1 MRRIGAEGATMPDG
15 TAARR
20 GPGAMQDV
28 DHHVARRIRE
38 RRIMLGLTQQQ
49 VAELVGVTYQQA
61 HKYENGANRIA
72 VGRLFAI
79 AQALGV
85 APAHFFEG
93 LRRERP
99 AEPQERRMP
108 ELARDFLSLPSR
120 RLQEAI
126 ADLARALAAEP

>member
-1 MRRIGAEGATMPDG
+1 MPDG

-20 GPGAMQDV
+20 GKGTPQEV
-28 DHHVARRIRE
+28 DRHVARRMRE
-38 RRIMLGLTQQQ
+38 RRITLGLTQQQ
-49 VAELVGVTYQQA
+49 VAEWIGVTYQQA
-61 HKYENGANRIA
+61 HKYEKGENRISVGRLRRIA
-72 VGRLFAI
+72 V
-79 AQALGV
+79 ALGV

>member
-1 MRRIGAEGATMPDG
+1 MTAVRSARTAQARTGRHGPQDADRHIGTRVR
-15 TAARR
+15 ARR
-20 GPGAMQDV
+20 V
-28 DHHVARRIRE
+28 
-38 RRIMLGLTQQQ
+38 MLGLTQLEL
-49 VAELVGVTYQQA
+49 AELVGVTYQQA

-108 ELARDFLSLPSR
+108 ELARDFLNLPSR
-120 RLQEAI
+120 RLQEAV
-126 ADLARALAAEP
+126 AELARALAAEP

>member
-1 MRRIGAEGATMPDG
+1 MPDG

-20 GPGAMQDV
+20 GKGTPQDV
-28 DHHVARRIRE
+28 DRHVARRMRE
-38 RRIMLGLTQQQ
+38 RRITLGLTQQQ
-49 VAELVGVTYQQA
+49 VAEWIGVTYQQA
-61 HKYENGANRIA
+61 HKYEKGENRISVGRLRRIA
-72 VGRLFAI
+72 V
-79 AQALGV
+79 ALGV

-120 RLQEAI
+120 RLQEAV
-126 ADLARALAAEP
+126 AELARALAAEP